1 VRPPAPA
8 APVFLVAI
16 HRVKDYNTPLDWL
29 RRRNVMIDVQRMR
42 DNRNLDIK
50 KVGVKGVTYPII
62 VLDRARET
70 QSTVAAISMYVDL
83 PHHFKGT
90 HMSRFIEILNEY
102 RGEMTV
108 HKMPELLQAM
118 RGRLEAETAHIEIEF
133 PYFIEKEAPASQA
146 RSLMDYQCF
155 FLGTLGAELDFI
167 LGVRV
172 PLTSLCPCSKEI
184 SRYGAHNQRS
194 LVTVQ
199 VRSRDFIWLEEL
211 IQLVE
216 SCGSSEL
223 YALLKRE
230 DEKHVT
236 ERAYENPV
244 FVEDLVRNVALK
256 LREDPRIAW
265 FSVEAEN
272 FESIH
277 NHSAY
282 AFIEMDKEHAGD
294 IAL

>member
-1 VRPPAPA
+1 
-8 APVFLVAI
+8 
-16 HRVKDYNTPLDWL
+16 
-29 RRRNVMIDVQRMR
+29 MIDVQRMR
-42 DNRNLDIK
+42 DTRNLDIK
-50 KVGVKGVTYPII
+50 KVGVKGVTYPIV
-62 VLDRARET
+62 VLDRACGT
-70 QSTVAAISMYVDL
+70 QATVAMVSMYVDL

-108 HKMPELLQAM
+108 HKLPDLLQEM
-118 RGRLEAETAHIEIEF
+118 RDRLEAETAHIELDF
-133 PYFIEKEAPASQA
+133 PYFIEKEAPVTRA
-146 RSLMDYQCF
+146 RSLMDYRCSF
-155 FLGTLGAELDFI
+155 IGTLGRELDFI
-167 LGVRV
+167 LVVRV

-211 IQLVE
+211 IRLVE

-230 DEKHVT
+230 DERHVT

-244 FVEDLVRNVALK
+244 FVEDLVRNVALA
-256 LREDPRIAW
+256 LRDDPRINW
-265 FSVEAEN
+265 FTVEAEN

-282 AFIEMDKEHAGD
+282 AFIEIDKERDSGL
-294 IAL
+294 AL